1 MGTPSLGL
9 KTRRVL
15 KKPGVC
21 FPAGK
26 GLLPWLESR
35 EEVLLVGS
43 STASRCNG
51 QTHASCFCLSSL
63 DDGASFHL
71 GSDPRTRGKLFI
83 TLPFP
88 AAAWGRVFSH
98 AISSGEQIQMYYY
111 FFVCLFVCLGNSL
124 LPAHFSPGVKTPC
137 SPCKWEHVRAHLLPF
152 RSGGGKV
159 LNVS

>member
-51 QTHASCFCLSSL
+51 QTHTSCLCLSSL
-63 DDGASFHL
+63 DHGASFHL

-111 FFVCLFVCLGNSL
+111 FLFVCLFRQLPSPSTFQPWSQDTL
-124 LPAHFSPGVKTPC
+124 LSVQVGACAH
-137 SPCKWEHVRAHLLPF
+137 PF
-152 RSGGGKV
+152 API
-159 LNVS
+159 